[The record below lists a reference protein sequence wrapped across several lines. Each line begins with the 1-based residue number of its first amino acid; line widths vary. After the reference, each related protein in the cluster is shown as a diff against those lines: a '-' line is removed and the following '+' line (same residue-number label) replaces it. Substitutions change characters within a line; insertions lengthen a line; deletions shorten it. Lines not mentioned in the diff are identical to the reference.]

1 MQGKNSKPRRYV
13 LNLATILS
21 LLDKPSHLLLPKK
34 PYLLRCHF
42 KNLLKYILQTTKNN
56 LV

>member
-21 LLDKPSHLLLPKK
+21 LLDKPSHLLLPKL
-34 PYLLRCHF
+34 YLLHCHF